1 MPCIGPFTGPALI
14 GQDAGMKIRFA
25 MMALAATNLACASA
39 ALAAPARK
47 AAPARVAPAPV
58 PVPDVATVALV
69 TDQGTIVVELDGKH
83 APISVG
89 NFLHYVDAKRYDGMT
104 FYRAMHL
111 EWGQQPNGL
120 LQGGIRDAAKL
131 FKPVA
136 HEPTSQTGIL
146 HKAGTLSLARLAPGT
161 ATSDFSIL
169 LSDMPGLD
177 ADPANAD
184 PDRQLGYAA
193 FGHVVAGMDV
203 VRKIWDMPIS
213 PTMGDG
219 AMRGQMLAQPVKV
232 ITARRVANQTPAPTP
247 APAPAPTTTP

>member
-1 MPCIGPFTGPALI
+1 
-14 GQDAGMKIRFA
+14 MKIRFA
-25 MMALAATNLACASA
+25 VMALAAANLACASA

-47 AAPARVAPAPV
+47 AGPARVAPAPA

-111 EWGQQPNGL
+111 PWGQQPNGL

-136 HEPTSQTGIL
+136 HESTSQTGIL

-213 PTMGDG
+213 PTMGEG

>member
-1 MPCIGPFTGPALI
+1 MPCIGPFTGLALI
-14 GQDAGMKIRFA
+14 GQDTGMKIRFA
-25 MMALAATNLACASA
+25 VMALAAANLACASA

-47 AAPARVAPAPV
+47 AVPARVAPAPA

-111 EWGQQPNGL
+111 AWGQQPNGL

-193 FGHVVAGMDV
+193 FGHVVSGMDV

-213 PTMGDG
+213 PTMGEG

-232 ITARRVANQTPAPTP
+232 ITARRVANQ
-247 APAPAPTTTP
+247 APAPAPVPAPATTP

>member
-1 MPCIGPFTGPALI
+1 MS
-14 GQDAGMKIRFA
+14 MRFA
-25 MMALAATNLACASA
+25 LPAGRLAMALAAAQMLFSP
-39 ALAAPARK
+39 ALAAPSRKPAVRAMAAK
-47 AAPARVAPAPV
+47 AAPEPPAA

-89 NFLHYVDAKRYDGMT
+89 NFLHYVDSKRYDGMT

-120 LQGGIRDAAKL
+120 LQGGIRDGAKL

-169 LSDMPGLD
+169 LSDIPSLD

-193 FGHVVAGMDV
+193 FGQVVSGMDV
-203 VRKIWDMPIS
+203 VRKIWDIPIS
-213 PTMGDG
+213 PTAGEG

-232 ITARRVANQTPAPTP
+232 ITARRVPNAAAPPAP
-247 APAPAPTTTP
+247 